1 MHSDEKSVFSNILQI
16 TIWKKK
22 FLYLNNLTELEDYME
37 YNKKENKK
45 QKHKKG

>member
-1 MHSDEKSVFSNILQI
+1 MKKVCLVTFYKLQFEKKN
-16 TIWKKK
+16 
-22 FLYLNNLTELEDYME
+22 LYLNNLTELEDYME